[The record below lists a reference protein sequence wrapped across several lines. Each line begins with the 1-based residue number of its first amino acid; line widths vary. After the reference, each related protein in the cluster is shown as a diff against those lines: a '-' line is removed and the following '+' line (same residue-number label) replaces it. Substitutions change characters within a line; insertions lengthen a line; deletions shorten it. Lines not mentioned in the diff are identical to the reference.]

1 MKKLIIPEIY
11 LKNGLCNGE
20 NPVELAKYFSEAGAD
35 AIILYDLSSEDEEHE
50 INLHTMKEIYR
61 VVEIPLFGA
70 GNIKRIEDV
79 KKILYTGCSKA
90 ILNFS
95 KECNRQ
101 MLEEV
106 SKRFGKE
113 KIAASVDCK
122 EQLLANDSAL
132 EEFASMVVAV
142 RDLPEKAYYTGNLL
156 KKWIMWR

>member
-11 LKNGLCNGE
+11 LKNGLCGGE

-70 GNIKRIEDV
+70 GNIKRVEDV

-95 KECNRQ
+95 KESNRE

-113 KIAASVDCK
+113 KIA
-122 EQLLANDSAL
+122 
-132 EEFASMVVAV
+132 EFQQHDRFPS
-142 RDLPEKAYYTGNLL
+142 LYEG
-156 KKWIMWR
+156 